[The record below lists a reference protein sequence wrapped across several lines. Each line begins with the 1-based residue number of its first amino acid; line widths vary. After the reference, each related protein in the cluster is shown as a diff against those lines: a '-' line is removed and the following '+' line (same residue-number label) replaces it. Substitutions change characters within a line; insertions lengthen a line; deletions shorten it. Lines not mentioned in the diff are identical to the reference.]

1 MNYQLSKLVTERGP
15 IQFAVVTSHRPEN
28 AMGKRDGFEWWTW
41 LSFWAQ
47 KTQDLIQH
55 CKSANMLFQKYADL
69 RRSYVLFKPSWPLV
83 KWSRHQC
90 KSSVCRV
97 FCTTNWIKVLF
108 PCMRLSA
115 KMWLSMRKY
124 WSSCC
129 IIFSVVGT
137 SLGEVPSFKYW
148 IRCWGL
154 SLIFLSFSEHYT
166 IPLFLG
172 AIEY

>member
-1 MNYQLSKLVTERGP
+1 MAISIEGNMAASIYFVERSPIIRMYQLSKLVTERGP
-15 IQFAVVTSHRPEN
+15 IQFAVITSHRPEN

-108 PCMRLSA
+108 PAWDCLQ
-115 KMWLSMRKY
+115 K
-124 WSSCC
+124 CEC
-129 IIFSVVGT
+129 Q
-137 SLGEVPSFKYW
+137 
-148 IRCWGL
+148 WGNIGL
-154 SLIFLSFSEHYT
+154 LV
-166 IPLFLG
+166 
-172 AIEY
+172 A